1 MSAGPCAP
9 NFEPGF
15 DGLLAEPARNARAG
29 DDEGLHADVLRA
41 RLDRGM
47 HDLGRDV
54 VLRRSRTHGCEVDS
68 RFRGND
74 GEEAAP
80 RAHGCEVDSRFHGND
95 GGSRPYAHGCEDRT
109 QAGVVRLR
117 RGAKRGRFR
126 RRVGV
131 SRGSCTSPA

>member
-15 DGLLAEPARNARAG
+15 DGLLAGPARNAGAG

-41 RLDRGM
+41 RLDRGV

-54 VLRRSRTHGCEVDS
+54 VLRCPRTHDCEVDS

-74 GEEAAP
+74 GEEVAP
-80 RAHGCEVDSRFHGND
+80 RE
-95 GGSRPYAHGCEDRT
+95 HGCEDRT
-109 QAGVVRLR
+109 QA
-117 RGAKRGRFR
+117 R
-126 RRVGV
+126 RRAPAPRCEAWPLPEARRCLQG
-131 SRGSCTSPA
+131 GSCTSPA

>member
-15 DGLLAEPARNARAG
+15 DGLLAGPARNARAG

-41 RLDRGM
+41 RLDRGV

-54 VLRRSRTHGCEVDS
+54 VLRRSRAHGCEVDS

-74 GEEAAP
+74 GEEVAP
-80 RAHGCEVDSRFHGND
+80 RE
-95 GGSRPYAHGCEDRT
+95 HGCEDRT

-117 RGAKRGRFR
+117 RGARDRSR

-131 SRGSCTSPA
+131 SRGVLYVSGVIRRIAGAL

>member
-41 RLDRGM
+41 RLDRGV
-47 HDLGRDV
+47 HDFGRDV

-74 GEEAAP
+74 GGSRP
-80 RAHGCEVDSRFHGND
+80 PAHGCEACTH
-95 GGSRPYAHGCEDRT
+95 
-109 QAGVVRLR
+109 AGVVRPR
-117 RGAKRGRFR
+117 RGARRGRSR
-126 RRVGV
+126 RGVGV
-131 SRGSCTSPA
+131 SRASCTSPA

>member
-68 RFRGND
+68 RF
-74 GEEAAP
+74 
-80 RAHGCEVDSRFHGND
+80 HGND